1 MKPYLSIVIPTL
13 NEEEYLPRLLE
24 DLTQQKNTD
33 FEVIVIDS
41 SPNEKTKSAL
51 FSGEHSFQCFYY
63 SIAKQNVAHQKN
75 EGAKYAQGEYIVFLD
90 ADSRIE
96 PKFTSHISRATQN
109 NRGLVYRPY
118 TVPDDKEYLEMETLF
133 FIWNI
138 VVELSF
144 LTSTPLGDGGCL
156 VFDKNFFTRIGGFKE
171 KVHAE
176 DYEIMRRCVQWGVR
190 PRFISD
196 ANVIVSL
203 RRIKRED
210 KLKLLYKHTYVTFSS
225 LFKLEVKTG
234 TIKYDM
240 GGGVTQEARLSK
252 SKLEALKK
260 FLSKDYFKSLQTLIR
275 KMGENT

>member
-1 MKPYLSIVIPTL
+1 MAPYLSIIIPTL
-13 NEEEYLPRLLE
+13 NEEQYLPRLLD
-24 DLTQQKNTD
+24 DLSLQKSTN
-33 FEVIVIDS
+33 FEVIVIDA
-41 SPNEKTKSAL
+41 SPNEKTKNVLYSNECP
-51 FSGEHSFQCFYY
+51 FPHSYY
-63 SIAKQNVAHQKN
+63 KIDRQNVAYQKN

-96 PKFTSHISRATQN
+96 PKFTFQIAKATQN

-156 VFDKNFFTRIGGFKE
+156 IFDKNFFTRIHGFNE

-176 DYEIMRRCVQWGVR
+176 DYEIMRRCVEWGVR

-203 RRIKRED
+203 RRIKREY

-240 GGGVTQEARLSK
+240 GGGVTQEAHLSK
-252 SKLEALKK
+252 NKLEALKK